1 VLGLRWHQYLLRR
14 DLMSETK
21 IIKRYSNRKLYDT
34 IESKYVTLND
44 ISEMIRKG
52 VDVKIID
59 NQTNKDITS
68 SVLAH
73 VLFNEEKS
81 RSSLSINILK
91 ELIKSGQEALADYYK
106 KRFLSRLNQEKVHN
120 KGGNGTDSEGS
131 VEINAFL
138 RSSLEK
144 IEKEFKLNIDEFLN
158 TIPAVKKIRE
168 DMDRINERI
177 LRLESRLDAI
187 IEKVERIKK
196 NGDK

>member
-68 SVLAH
+68 SILAH

-144 IEKEFKLNIDEFLN
+144 IDKEFKLNIDEFLN

-177 LRLESRLDAI
+177 LRLEIRLDAI

>member
-68 SVLAH
+68 SILAH

-144 IEKEFKLNIDEFLN
+144 IDKEFKLNIDEFLN

>member
-1 VLGLRWHQYLLRR
+1 
-14 DLMSETK
+14 MSETK

-120 KGGNGTDSEGS
+120 RGGNGTDSEGS